1 MPTASW
7 ILGTS
12 PRSLPPPSMLQVG
25 TSDGRVKL
33 LGTLGVEDMVQ
44 TPSRAPTSFLA
55 FLENRGA
62 LLRVT
67 KVRCSRGGPSPG
79 RRGRAQCWV
88 GGGAPVW
95 A

>member
-1 MPTASW
+1 M
-7 ILGTS
+7 
-12 PRSLPPPSMLQVG
+12 PPSPTPSPPLPSPLALQVG

-55 FLENRGA
+55 FLQHRGA

-67 KVRCSRGGPSPG
+67 KVTLAMGGE
-79 RRGRAQCWV
+79 
-88 GGGAPVW
+88 GGWPR
-95 A
+95 